1 MKPSRQ
7 DIYNSVINRMVRESL
22 EAKHNAFAQEHAQDT
37 DQQLIAYI
45 RGCALKLGHAPH
57 QKEIIGWPMITDRF
71 GTWGDALRAAKLPF
85 PRTQNTPSQFAIMLD
100 EIVEQ
105 KRIYRE
111 KKIQKK
117 LQAQKRLAEQERK
130 KKENPL
136 CPKRSGQLF
145 VQQKNKD
152 A

>member
-45 RGCALKLGHAPH
+45 RSCARKLGHAPH
-57 QKEIIGWPMITDRF
+57 QKEIIGWPMITARF

-85 PRTQNTPSQFAIMLD
+85 PRTPNTPSQFAIMLD
-100 EIVEQ
+100 EIEEQ
-105 KRIYRE
+105 KKIYRE
-111 KKIQKK
+111 KKSQKK
-117 LQAQKRLAEQERK
+117 IQAQKRLAEQERRKRENPPMPK
-130 KKENPL
+130 KKRAVVCAAEE
-136 CPKRSGQLF
+136 
-145 VQQKNKD
+145 
-152 A
+152 

>member
-7 DIYNSVINRMVRESL
+7 DIYHSVINRMVRESL

-37 DQQLIAYI
+37 DQELIDYI

-57 QKEIIGWPMITDRF
+57 QKEIIGWPFITERF
-71 GTWGDALRAAKLPF
+71 GTWGDALKAAKLPF
-85 PRTQNTPSQFAIMLD
+85 PRTPNTPSQFAITLD
-100 EIVEQ
+100 EIEEQ

-111 KKIQKK
+111 KKRQKK

-130 KKENPL
+130 KKENPPM
-136 CPKRSGQLF
+136 PKKKR
-145 VQQKNKD
+145 V
-152 A
+152 AVCTAEEE

>member
-37 DQQLIAYI
+37 DQQLIVYI
-45 RGCALKLGHAPH
+45 RNCARQLGHAPH
-57 QKEIIGWPMITDRF
+57 QKEIIGWPMITTRF

-85 PRTQNTPSQFAIMLD
+85 PRTPNKPSQFAIMLD
-100 EIVEQ
+100 EIEEQ

-111 KKIQKK
+111 RKIQKK
-117 LQAQKRLAEQERK
+117 LRAQQRQAQQAK
-130 KKENPL
+130 KKQP
-136 CPKRSGQLF
+136 
-145 VQQKNKD
+145 V
-152 A
+152 